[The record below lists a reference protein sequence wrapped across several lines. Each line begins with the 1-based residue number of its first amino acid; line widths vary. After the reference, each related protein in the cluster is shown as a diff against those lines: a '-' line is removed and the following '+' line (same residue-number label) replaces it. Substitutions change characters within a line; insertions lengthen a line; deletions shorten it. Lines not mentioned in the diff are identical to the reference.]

1 MNNYIL
7 LEGIEIYVFVFLL
20 LTLVAIGLIGIITG
34 IKHDVRYD
42 RLRGELEDAELKLL
56 DLNRE
61 NMRLKLK
68 HGELKVGEK
77 VDI

>member
-68 HGELKVGEK
+68 HGELKAGEK

>member
-7 LEGIEIYVFVFLL
+7 LEGIEIYVFLFLF
-20 LTLVAIGLIGIITG
+20 LTLTAIAFIGITTG
-34 IKHDVRYD
+34 IKHDMRYD
-42 RLRGELEDAELKLL
+42 SLRDRLEDTELELL

-68 HGELKVGEK
+68 CGELKVGEK

>member
-7 LEGIEIYVFVFLL
+7 LEGIEVYVFVFLL
-20 LTLVAIGLIGIITG
+20 LTLVTIGFIGIITG
-34 IKHDVRYD
+34 IKHDMRYD
-42 RLRGELEDAELKLL
+42 RLRDELEDAELKLL